1 MKVKRIL
8 LLLILL
14 SLFIVTVGCGDTDTQ
29 DNNSQSF
36 SKVDFGKDDYKKIVS
51 SSNQLGMDL
60 LPIIDA
66 DDNGNTFISPTS
78 LFMAL
83 SMVYNGADGVTKT
96 EIAKVLQSEGIDVDE
111 MNQANASL
119 MSILHRDS
127 EEIQLT
133 IGNSIWLNENYQFQ
147 DQFAQDNQDYFNA
160 EIQEI
165 DILDSTSVDTINDW
179 VSNSTNNKIKKIVAN
194 PLDNDLLAILINAI
208 YFKGDW
214 QHPFD
219 KSQTKKGTFY
229 LKEGTTKEIQLMTLN
244 EEVAYL
250 ETEDFQ
256 AVSLPYGEGEMS
268 MNVFLPK
275 EHYTLQEFQTIFT
288 YENLKEWNLNFNEQ
302 DGTILLP
309 KFQLEYEVLLN
320 ESLEEL
326 GMPSAFY
333 KDDADFSKMITTNKP
348 VWISKVKQKT
358 FIDVNEEGTEAAAVT
373 SVEMVVESATEPFK
387 LEVNR
392 PFFITITDEKT
403 DAILFMGSIFNPLEG
418 K

>member
-14 SLFIVTVGCGDTDTQ
+14 SLFILIAGCGDKDTQ
-29 DNNSQSF
+29 DNNSQNF

-51 SSNQLGMDL
+51 SSNQLGIEL

-66 DDNGNTFISPTS
+66 DDNGNTFISPMS

-96 EIAKVLQSEGIDVDE
+96 EIAKVLKAEGIDVDE

-119 MSILHRDS
+119 MSILHSDS

-165 DILDSTSVDTINDW
+165 DILDPTSADTINDW
-179 VSNSTNNKIKKIVAN
+179 VSNSTNNKIEEIVEN
-194 PLDNDLLAILINAI
+194 PLNTNLVTILINAI
-208 YFKGDW
+208 YFKGNW
-214 QHPFD
+214 QFEFD
-219 KSQTKKGTFY
+219 EKDTELGAFHLEDGTKKD
-229 LKEGTTKEIQLMTLN
+229 IQLMTLN
-244 EEVAYL
+244 ENLAYL
-250 ETEDFQ
+250 ENENFQ
-256 AVSLPYGEGEMS
+256 AVTLPYGDGEMS

-275 EHYTLQEFQTIFT
+275 ENYTLEEFKTILTSDNLMKWNSEFNRQLV
-288 YENLKEWNLNFNEQ
+288 NLK
-302 DGTILLP
+302 LP
-309 KFQLEYEVLLN
+309 KFQIEFKVILKETLEK
-320 ESLEEL
+320 L
-326 GMPSAFY
+326 GMPSAF
-333 KDDADFSKMITTNKP
+333 DSENANFTNMIQEGSQIY
-348 VWISKVKQKT
+348 ISEVKQKT

-373 SVEMVVESATEPFK
+373 TIEAEVASAPQQ
-387 LEVNR
+387 LYMEVNR
-392 PFFITITDEKT
+392 PFFITITDEKS
-403 DAILFMGSIFNPLEG
+403 DAILFMGSISNPQ
-418 K
+418 

>member
-1 MKVKRIL
+1 MKRIVI
-8 LLLILL
+8 LLILL
-14 SLFIVTVGCGDTDTQ
+14 SLFILTAGCGDTDIQ

-36 SKVDFGKDDYKKIVS
+36 NKVNFGKDDYKKIVS

-60 LPIIDA
+60 LTIIDA

-96 EIAKVLQSEGIDVDE
+96 EIANVLQAEGIDVDE

-119 MSILHRDS
+119 MSILQSDS

-147 DQFAQDNQDYFNA
+147 NQFAQDNQDYFNA

-165 DILDSTSVDTINDW
+165 DIFDSTSADTINDW
-179 VSNSTNNKIKKIVAN
+179 VSESTNNKIEKIVQN
-194 PLDNDLLAILINAI
+194 PLDSRLVAILINAI

-214 QHPFD
+214 QFEFD
-219 KSQTKKGTFY
+219 DKQTEKRTFY
-229 LKEGTTKEIQLMTLN
+229 LEDGTTKEVQLMTLN
-244 EEVAYL
+244 EELAYL
-250 ETEDFQ
+250 ENENFQ
-256 AVSLPYGEGEMS
+256 AISLPYGDGEMS
-268 MNVFLPK
+268 MNIFLPREDFALK
-275 EHYTLQEFQTIFT
+275 EFKTILTNDSFKKWKIEFQKQEVSIM
-288 YENLKEWNLNFNEQ
+288 
-302 DGTILLP
+302 LP
-309 KFQLEYEVLLN
+309 KFQMEYEVVLN
-320 ESLEEL
+320 EALEKL

-333 KDDADFSKMITTNKP
+333 EKDANFSKMVTINDTNP
-348 VWISKVKQKT
+348 IWISQVKQKT

-373 SVEMVVESATEPFK
+373 SVEMVKESASATIK
-387 LEVNR
+387 MEVNR
-392 PFFITITDEKT
+392 PFFIAITDEKT
-403 DAILFMGSIFNPLEG
+403 DAILFMGSISNPQEG